1 MEFSEELEV
10 PLEVRTDEALVVGR
24 KEETVGLEAAFE
36 VVAVAEFVV
45 VAAAAAAVVVAKT
58 FVAVD
63 FVVGSFD
70 SVVVA
75 AAVVDIADD
84 CCEDVAAAVEEATF
98 GTSGERLDSD

>member
-45 VAAAAAAVVVAKT
+45 VAAAVVVAKT

>member
-1 MEFSEELEV
+1 M
-10 PLEVRTDEALVVGR
+10 EVRTDEALVVGR

-45 VAAAAAAVVVAKT
+45 VAAAVVVAKT

>member
-45 VAAAAAAVVVAKT
+45 VAAVVVVTKT

-75 AAVVDIADD
+75 AVVVDIAGD
-84 CCEDVAAAVEEATF
+84 CCEDVAAAVEVATF

>member
-1 MEFSEELEV
+1 M
-10 PLEVRTDEALVVGR
+10 EVRTDEALVVGR

-45 VAAAAAAVVVAKT
+45 VAAAV
-58 FVAVD
+58 
-63 FVVGSFD
+63 
-70 SVVVA
+70 
-75 AAVVDIADD
+75 VVDIADD

>member
-1 MEFSEELEV
+1 MEFFEELEV

-45 VAAAAAAVVVAKT
+45 VAAAVVVAKT

-70 SVVVA
+70 SVVA
-75 AAVVDIADD
+75 AAVVVDIADD
-84 CCEDVAAAVEEATF
+84 CCEDVAAAVEVATF

>member
-45 VAAAAAAVVVAKT
+45 VAAVVVVAKT